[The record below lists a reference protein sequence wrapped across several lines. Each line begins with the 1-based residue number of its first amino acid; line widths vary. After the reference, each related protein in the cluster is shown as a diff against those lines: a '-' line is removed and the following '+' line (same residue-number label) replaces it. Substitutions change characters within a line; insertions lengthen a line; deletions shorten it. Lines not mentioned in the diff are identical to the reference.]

1 MKNKFL
7 KEVLQWVEAIAI
19 AVVLAIL
26 IRGFLFEP
34 VIIEGTSML
43 NTLED
48 KDRVILNKIT
58 LAFNEPEPGD
68 IVVIEIEPPY
78 FNVLTFLNDNALAK
92 RLLPTLTGADYIKRV
107 IAIEG
112 DVVDIIEGYVYVNG
126 EKVDEP
132 YIKEDGITRQMITAM
147 PYTVEEGKLFVM
159 GDNRGASRD
168 SRTIGTIDEEQ
179 IIGIAGYRIWPINKL
194 GNVDGYWK

>member
-43 NTLED
+43 NTLEN

-68 IVVIEIEPPY
+68 VVVIEIEPPY
-78 FNVLTFLNDNALAK
+78 FNVLKFLNKSDLAQK
-92 RLLPTLTGADYIKRV
+92 LLPTLTGADYIKRV
-107 IAIEG
+107 IAVEG
-112 DVVDIIEGYVYVNG
+112 DIVDIIDGFVYVNG
-126 EKVDEP
+126 EMIDEP
-132 YIKEDGITRQMITAM
+132 YVKESGVTRSLTLAM
-147 PYTVEEGKLFVM
+147 PYEVEEGKLFVM
-159 GDNRGASRD
+159 GDNRTASRD
-168 SRTIGTIDEEQ
+168 SRTIGTIDREQ

-194 GNVDGYWK
+194 GNIDGYWK

>member
-48 KDRVILNKIT
+48 SDRVILNKIT

-68 IVVIEIEPPY
+68 VVVIEIEPPY
-78 FNVLTFLNDNALAK
+78 FNVLKFLNNSALAK
-92 RLLPTLTGADYIKRV
+92 RLLPTLTGADYIKRI
-107 IAIEG
+107 IAVEG
-112 DVVDIIEGYVYVNG
+112 DVVDIIDGYVYVNG
-126 EKVDEP
+126 VKTDEP
-132 YIKEDGITRQMITAM
+132 YVKENGVTRQLVVAM

-179 IIGIAGYRIWPINKL
+179 IIGIAGYRIWPIHKL
-194 GNVDGYWK
+194 GKIDGYWK

>member
-112 DVVDIIEGYVYVNG
+112 DVVDIIDGYVYVNG
-126 EKVDEP
+126 EKVEEP
-132 YIKEDGITRQMITAM
+132 YIKEDGITRQLITAM

>member
-43 NTLED
+43 DTLED
-48 KDRVILNKIT
+48 KDRVVLNTIT
-58 LAFNEPEPGD
+58 LAFNDPEPGD
-68 IVVIEIEPPY
+68 IVVLEVEPPY
-78 FNVLTFLNDNALAK
+78 FNVLTFLNNSNIAK
-92 RLLPTLTGADYIKRV
+92 KLLPTLTGADYIKRV
-107 IAIEG
+107 IAVEG
-112 DVVDIIEGYVYVNG
+112 DVVDIIDGYVYVNG
-126 EKVDEP
+126 EKIDEP
-132 YIKEDGITRQMITAM
+132 YVKEDGTTRQLVTAM

-159 GDNRGASRD
+159 GDNRTASRD
-168 SRTIGTIDEEQ
+168 SRTIGTIDLEQ
-179 IIGIAGYRIWPINKL
+179 VIGVAGYRIWPVSKI
-194 GNVDGYWK
+194 GTIDGYWK

>member
-43 NTLED
+43 DTLQD

-58 LAFNEPEPGD
+58 LAFKEPEPGD
-68 IVVIEIEPPY
+68 IVVLEVEPPY
-78 FNVLTFLNDNALAK
+78 FNVLTFLNNSELAK
-92 RLLPTLTGADYIKRV
+92 KLLPTLTGADYIKRV
-107 IAIEG
+107 IAVEG
-112 DVVDIIEGYVYVNG
+112 DVVDIIDGYVYLNG
-126 EKVDEP
+126 EKLDEP
-132 YIKEDGITRQMITAM
+132 YLKEEGITRQMVTAM

-159 GDNRGASRD
+159 GDNRSASRD
-168 SRTIGTIDEEQ
+168 SRTIGTIDIEQ
-179 IIGIAGYRIWPINKL
+179 IIGIAGYRIWPVNKI
-194 GNVDGYWK
+194 GTVDGYWK

>member
-1 MKNKFL
+1 
-7 KEVLQWVEAIAI
+7 
-19 AVVLAIL
+19 
-26 IRGFLFEP
+26 
-34 VIIEGTSML
+34 ML